1 MRRLLFFITALV
13 FVLSCSSPAGNTGA
27 PAEDTYTPAHIQ
39 ELAQTDYEAAM
50 KLADEALRKGEISL
64 FTANTLRANITYQFT
79 EDYDLAA
86 AYMQKALD
94 QDEAKDPGTR
104 SELLYHLATILRNS
118 RDFTALLA
126 TCTEGKDCAHK
137 AGKAFEEYSFDFLA
151 GNCLYALGEDETGF
165 EMMRSALSAAG
176 GIASTEPDY
185 GHLLFFTGQYINS
198 LRADENYQ
206 AALTAC
212 TTYESL
218 IGRMESLF
226 PNVSPAYIDRCRFYL
241 DIHRSVCNS
250 YLGKGAAASK
260 AFHSALTRDYAV
272 TTGGKSFLVAYY
284 AASGQPD
291 KILDLYRNELP
302 YTDADTVT
310 RAYRLRIARIKEAYT
325 NAGITEKTREYQARY
340 DSLSR
345 GIEAKEQAEGTMVSA
360 AKYDTQRYRF
370 KLEDTT
376 EVLRRNQRLIL
387 FLIIVFFITIGL
399 LLLTSKK
406 ARQHRKETQS
416 LEKSLSSIQRL
427 VSIIAEREIHKDATE
442 KEDSTVLLKNLIEG
456 QKLYLNKN
464 LNRQSATELLGKSS
478 YEIDKMLK
486 EIAPGISFP
495 DYIKSLRIR
504 HALELLGQT
513 PDIPIAK
520 LADRCGF
527 YSIRTFQRAFL
538 AVTGKTPSEY
548 AQALK
553 EKNKRTS

>member
-1 MRRLLFFITALV
+1 MRKHIFFITAFAL
-13 FVLSCSSPAGNTGA
+13 VLSCSSPAGKAGA
-27 PAEDTYTPAHIQ
+27 PAEDTLAPAHIQ

-50 KLADEALRKGEISL
+50 RLADEALRKGEISL

-79 EDYDLAA
+79 EDYDVAA
-86 AYMQKALD
+86 AYMHKALE

-104 SELLYHLATILRNS
+104 SELLYRLATILRNS

-151 GNCLYALGEDETGF
+151 GNCLYDLGEEENGF

-176 GIASTEPDY
+176 EIASTEPDY
-185 GHLLFFTGQYINS
+185 GHLIFFTGQYINN
-198 LRADENYQ
+198 LREDGNYQ

-212 TTYESL
+212 TTYETL

-226 PNVSPAYIDRCRFYL
+226 PEVNPAYIDRCRFYL
-241 DIHRSVCNS
+241 DIYRSVCNS
-250 YLGKGAAASK
+250 YLGEEAAASK
-260 AFHSALTRDYAV
+260 AFDSALTRDYAAS
-272 TTGGKSFLVAYY
+272 TGGKSFLVDYY

-310 RAYRLRIARIKEAYT
+310 RAYRLRIARLNEAYT
-325 NAGITEKTREYQARY
+325 NARNLDKAREYQELY
-340 DSLSR
+340 DTLSKR
-345 GIEAKEQAEGTMVSA
+345 IEAKEQADGTLVSA

-376 EVLRRNQRLIL
+376 EVLKRNQRLIL
-387 FLIIVFFITIGL
+387 VLILVFVVTIGLL

-406 ARQHRKETQS
+406 ARQHSKETQS
-416 LEKSLSSIQRL
+416 LEKSLSSIQRQ
-427 VSIIAEREIHKDATE
+427 VSIIAERDFHKDAPE
-442 KEDSTVLLKNLIEG
+442 KEDSTVLLKELIEG
-456 QKLYLNKN
+456 QKLYHNKN

-478 YEIDKMLK
+478 YEIDEMLE

-495 DYIKSLRIR
+495 DYIKGLRIR
-504 HALELLGQT
+504 HALEILGQT
-513 PDIPIAK
+513 PDIPIAE

-527 YSIRTFQRAFL
+527 YTIRTFQRAFL
-538 AVTGKTPSEY
+538 AVTGKTPSDY
-548 AQALK
+548 AQELK
-553 EKNKRTS
+553 ENK